1 MRWLSWCPAWRF
13 GAALL
18 KFHQGHVIIWEK
30 QLSMGRKQLPMTSG
44 LLVSLGGLVLFA
56 GMTLAVRPETSG
68 SIYQPRNNVVT
79 EFDQEINESLHKIN
93 QESPAGVSIFNDITD
108 FGSSFWIKRIA
119 AVVALAVVLISVGLV
134 ILRRRSI
141 TLPLR
146 CTLLVLAWMLVM
158 SLGELLNVELKEFV
172 KRARPPYHEAAHTS
186 GYSFPSGHSM
196 AAFIAYGMLA
206 YILVRLIPHRRSRQA
221 VAGALAILV
230 LLVGFSRMFL
240 GAHWLSD
247 VVGGFAAGA
256 CWLGL
261 CITAIEIIPG
271 MRRAASRAASAAEEI
286 VQHASEPAALVSE
299 PILPDKT
306 L

>member
-1 MRWLSWCPAWRF
+1 MAGLLSDLALWR
-13 GAALL
+13 GCL
-18 KFHQGHVIIWEK
+18 KIPSRLESILEK
-30 QLSMGRKQLPMTSG
+30 QLSMRRRQLPIAPG
-44 LLVSLGGLVLFA
+44 LLVSLGGLILFA
-56 GMTLAVRPETSG
+56 GITIAVGPDLSG
-68 SIYQPRNNVVT
+68 SNLPRNNVVT
-79 EFDQEINESLHKIN
+79 EIDQDINESLHKIN
-93 QESPAGVSIFNDITD
+93 QESPAGVVIFNDITT

-119 AVVALAVVLISVGLV
+119 AVVALAFVVISVGLV

-146 CTLLVLAWMLVM
+146 CTILVLAWMLVM

-221 VAGALAILV
+221 VAGALATLV

-271 MRRAASRAASAAEEI
+271 TSRAASRAASAAEVI
-286 VQHASEPAALVSE
+286 VQQAPEPAALIPE

>member
-1 MRWLSWCPAWRF
+1 MAGLLS
-13 GAALL
+13 GLALRRGCFKIPSRHETIL
-18 KFHQGHVIIWEK
+18 EK
-30 QLSMGRKQLPMTSG
+30 QLSMGRRQLPMAPG
-44 LLVSLGGLVLFA
+44 LLVSLSGLALFA
-56 GMTLAVRPETSG
+56 AMTLAVRPEASG
-68 SIYQPRNNVVT
+68 SNYQPRNNVVT
-79 EFDQEINESLHKIN
+79 ELDQEINESLHKIN

-108 FGSSFWIKRIA
+108 FGSSYWIKRIA
-119 AVVALAVVLISVGLV
+119 AVTALALVVISVGLV
-134 ILRRRSI
+134 ILQRRSI
-141 TLPLR
+141 ILPLR
-146 CTLLVLAWMLVM
+146 CTMLVLAWMLVM

-172 KRARPPYHEAAHTS
+172 KRARPPYHESVHTS

-261 CITAIEIIPG
+261 CITAIEMIPG
-271 MRRAASRAASAAEEI
+271 MRRAASRAASAAEVI
-286 VQHASEPAALVSE
+286 VQQVPEPATLVPE
-299 PILPDKT
+299 PILPDKS